1 MKAKINVIG
10 ALMEIEAEGTPQ
22 EIAELIR
29 KVNGEERV
37 KYAPVPQWP
46 PFKPEITCA
55 DGRINPYVSTLPSS
69 AQYDVR
75 G

>member
-22 EIAELIR
+22 EIAELIQ

-46 PFKPEITCA
+46 PYLPETTCTDAQCFIQALVSA
-55 DGRINPYVSTLPSS
+55 DNPYTMT
-69 AQYDVR
+69 
-75 G
+75 